1 MKLKRRIDDRSDEIE
16 LRKLL
21 TSLHQD
27 NMEVNRSQIKL
38 YETLGEGAFG
48 IVRRGKLM
56 PQCMDV
62 AVKMVKGGSI
72 MLEIVSCALF
82 SSLLFCLGFR

>member
-1 MKLKRRIDDRSDEIE
+1 MKLKRGIDGRSDEIE

-56 PQCMDV
+56 PECMDV
-62 AVKMVKGGSI
+62 AVKMVKGGI
-72 MLEIVSCALF
+72 MPEIIPSALF
-82 SSLLFCLGFR
+82 SSLLFCLVFR

>member
-1 MKLKRRIDDRSDEIE
+1 MKRKRSIDDQSEEIYLRE
-16 LRKLL
+16 LLVAFHK
-21 TSLHQD
+21 D

-56 PQCMDV
+56 PQSMDV
-62 AVKMVKGGSI
+62 AVKMVKAG
-72 MLEIVSCALF
+72 IV
-82 SSLLFCLGFR
+82 